1 MKQFKLDCYE
11 ISKNQKEEIQDSMC
25 ELILEALDDYKLSK
39 KGGSKCQHMIN
50 PDTIG

>member
-1 MKQFKLDCYE
+1 MKQLEAKCIGVFNSTE
-11 ISKNQKEEIQDSMC
+11 PTDSFF
-25 ELILEALDDYKLSK
+25 ELIIEALDDYKLSK